1 MSDENLL
8 CKDCKFSKMDVLDT
22 IFTLGGRVGVT
33 SSMYRCSKSIQP
45 AHYINDIVT
54 GLIKINAEIPFC
66 SVERGNHGNC
76 GPTAKHWSPKHKK
89 DLFKV
94 LTKEIKND

>member
-1 MSDENLL
+1 
-8 CKDCKFSKMDVLDT
+8 MDVLDT
-22 IFTLGGRVGVT
+22 IVTLGGRTGVN
-33 SSMYRCSKSIQP
+33 SIMYRCSKAIKP
-45 AHYINDIVT
+45 AHYTNDIVT

-66 SVERGNHGNC
+66 TMERHHGNC

>member
-1 MSDENLL
+1 MPIDPIYL

-22 IFTLGGRVGVT
+22 IFTLGGRVCVV

-54 GLIKINAEIPFC
+54 GPVKINAEIPFC
-66 SVERGNHGNC
+66 AIERGHGSC
-76 GPTAKHWSPKHKK
+76 GPSAKHWVPKHKK
-89 DLFKV
+89 DLFKM
-94 LTKEIKND
+94 LTKEIKK